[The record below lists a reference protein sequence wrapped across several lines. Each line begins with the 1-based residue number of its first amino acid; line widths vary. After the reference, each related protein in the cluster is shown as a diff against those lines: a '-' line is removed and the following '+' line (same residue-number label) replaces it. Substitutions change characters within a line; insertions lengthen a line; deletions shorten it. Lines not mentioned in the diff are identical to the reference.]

1 MKKCFK
7 CNLEKP
13 LNEYYTHKQMADG
26 HLNKCKECTKKDVDK
41 REKKLRRNPEWVEK
55 EKTRGRKKY
64 HTLYSKNSNFKKDEL
79 YRIITMSEEESKI
92 AKFNYSQKHKFN
104 YPEKYASR
112 ISCQRIPVKDGN
124 HRHHWSYNKE
134 HWKDII
140 ELSPKEH
147 AKLHRYITYDQER
160 MMYRGLDGV
169 LLDTRETH
177 LKYIKSLK
185 DKI

>member
-13 LNEYYTHKQMADG
+13 LSEYYTHKQTADG
-26 HLNKCKECTKKDVDK
+26 YLNKCKECAKKDVDI
-41 REKKLRRNPEWVEK
+41 REKQLRRNNPNWVEN
-55 EKTRGRKKY
+55 EKNRAREKYHRLGYKDIHKPSCEMKANAMKKY
-64 HTLYSKNSNFKKDEL
+64 ISL
-79 YRIITMSEEESKI
+79 
-92 AKFNYSQKHKFN
+92 
-104 YPEKYASR
+104 YPEKYFAKNASSK
-112 ISCQRIPVKDGN
+112 IIFTKGN
-124 HRHHWSYNKE
+124 HKHHWSYNKE

-177 LKYIKSLK
+177 LEYIESLK
-185 DKI
+185 NKI